1 MATFKVEIETDNA
14 DFDGRRVPEIRRILH
29 DVCDRLSELE
39 PGDRLKLRD
48 VNGNRV
54 GFAELTTEED

>member
-1 MATFKVEIETDNA
+1 MMFRVEIETDKTQ
-14 DFDGRRVPEIRRILH
+14 EIRRLLR
-29 DVCDRLSELE
+29 DVCDRRLSELE

-54 GFAELTTEED
+54 GFAELTEED